1 MAIVEFESSSI
12 IRYWVPLASHSDG
25 THRNMW
31 RVVRFLARYSRC
43 GARPKGS
50 SFLLLYY
57 QFNFNNILDFSVVR
71 LLKSFQWWLWFSYCG
86 PGWRGWR
93 GWRGW
98 KGGGGEPTDRL
109 LDFFLSISW
118 SITRFFLSFF
128 PSFSSSPSDAG
139 LSRGQE
145 RSNNSIKSSY
155 LMIKYLAESTMENR
169 P

>member
-93 GWRGW
+93 GW
-98 KGGGGEPTDRL
+98 KGGGEPTDRL